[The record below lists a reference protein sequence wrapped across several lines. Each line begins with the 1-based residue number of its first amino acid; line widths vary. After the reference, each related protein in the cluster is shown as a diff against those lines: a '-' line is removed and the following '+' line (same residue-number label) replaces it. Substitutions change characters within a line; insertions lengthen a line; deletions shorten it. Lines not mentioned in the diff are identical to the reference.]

1 MVRSVLVA
9 VLVFALMIIPLF
21 AAMIAVLGFLVVTGS
36 GVPLKTKD
44 PLSLMVI
51 FPPIA
56 IELLALMFTL
66 SVAKVRLSFPWILVL
81 FPARRIF
88 PIPVKFTPDEAKITL
103 PVP

>member
-9 VLVFALMIIPLF
+9 VFVSVLMIIPLLVL
-21 AAMIAVLGFLVVTGS
+21 MIAVLGVVVVTGS
-36 GVPLKTKD
+36 EVPLNTKD

-56 IELLALMFTL
+56 IELSAVIFTL

-81 FPARRIF
+81 LPARRIF
-88 PIPVKFTPDEAKITL
+88 PFPVKFTPDEAKITL